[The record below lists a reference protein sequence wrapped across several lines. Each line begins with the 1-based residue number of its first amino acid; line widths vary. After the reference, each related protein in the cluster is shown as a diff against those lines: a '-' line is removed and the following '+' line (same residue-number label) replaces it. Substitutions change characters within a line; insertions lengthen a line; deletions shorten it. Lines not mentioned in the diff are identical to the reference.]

1 MLRGLDSSLADV
13 PLFAD
18 LPQPELELIAGC
30 AANTRFAEGEQ
41 LFRRG
46 DPANTFYVIRHGSV
60 ALETFVP
67 TRGPVMI
74 ETLEP
79 GEVLGWSWLFRP
91 YRWHLDARA
100 LTNVGALGFDAACLR
115 RKCEE
120 DPELGYSLMERFAQV
135 LIERLQWTRMRLID
149 VYGDG
154 YGR

>member
-1 MLRGLDSSLADV
+1 VPRTLDTVLAEV
-13 PLFAD
+13 PLFQG
-18 LPQPELELIAGC
+18 LPEPALELISGC
-30 AANTRFAEGEQ
+30 AANVRFAHGEQ

-46 DPANTFYVIRHGSV
+46 DPADSFYVIRHGSV

-67 TRGPVMI
+67 TRGPVTI
-74 ETLEP
+74 ETLES
-79 GEVLGWSWLFRP
+79 GEVLGWSWLFQP

-100 LTNVGALGFDAACLR
+100 LTNVGALGFDATCLR

-120 DPELGYSLMERFAQV
+120 DPELGYNLMERFAQV

>member
-1 MLRGLDSSLADV
+1 MPRTLDTVLAEV
-13 PLFAD
+13 PLFQGLSEPA
-18 LPQPELELIAGC
+18 LELLSGC
-30 AANTRFAEGEQ
+30 AANVRFAQGEQ

-46 DPANTFYVIRHGSV
+46 EPADSFYVIRHGSV

-74 ETLEP
+74 ETLEA

-100 LTNVGALGFDAACLR
+100 LTNVGALGFDATCLR
-115 RKCEE
+115 GKCEQ
-120 DPELGYSLMERFAQV
+120 DAELGYSLMERFAQV